1 MVGVDTTKNGEMPT
15 DAAKDAQASPAAAE
29 APETDDLET
38 ARKAVEDTAAIGGGL
53 WLSYLFVLFYVG
65 IAAGAVTH
73 ADLLLQAPVKLPFLN
88 IELPL
93 LAFFFLAPLLL
104 LLTHAYTLVHLVLLA
119 RRVEQFNALEGL
131 SEAWRRRLPSNI
143 FVQFLGAPEQDRYGP
158 FGLLLG
164 AILWVT
170 LVVAPIALYLLLEI
184 QFLPYHSRWI
194 TWTIRTALFLDLCL
208 LWWLW
213 RTILASRAR
222 LRHARAWKSVAKMT
236 AGALLTP
243 LVVLFAWGV
252 ATIPGEWQEDHLP
265 AKSAFAWARE
275 RLFDGDVNRF
285 TRRRE
290 SLFSNTLVLP
300 SFNIYEAL
308 KIDDPKKV
316 EWKQTLIDLRGRDL
330 NGAMFEAA
338 ILNKADFSG
347 AQLAGASFDDAQLE
361 GAWFYRAQLQH
372 ASLGQGAQLQYAW
385 LEEAYLQG
393 ASLDHAQ
400 LQGASLDGAAL
411 QGAWLDGSQLQGA
424 SLDTAQ
430 LHGASL
436 HKTQLQGASLVQAQ
450 LQGASLDGAALQGAW
465 LDGSRLQ
472 GASLI
477 GAELQGASLDGAGL
491 WRAQLSNSVAKNL
504 FAPPGSPDWSPKVS
518 RVAWTDATYAAL
530 RQSIEQAVPEGQN
543 RNNVLERMAILD
555 CARQKLGD
563 TALASCD
570 PSTEPPDSV
579 KEWKKTIDAAKVDR
593 ATYAKAL
600 AEILGGLVC
609 SNEPDRIYVLRG
621 LLASG
626 RLLKTVAEMPA
637 LAKRITSPECPVSTA
652 LTDADKTAIAE
663 AAKTAVS
670 SSKSP

>member
-119 RRVEQFNALEGL
+119 RRVEQFNALKGL

-143 FVQFLGAPEQDRYGP
+143 FVQFLGAPEEDRYGP

-194 TWTIRTALFLDLCL
+194 TWTIRIALILDLGL

-222 LRHARAWKSVAKMT
+222 RRRARAWKTVAKMT

-243 LVVLFAWGV
+243 VVVLFAWGV
-252 ATIPGEWQEDHLP
+252 ATIPGEWQENHLP
-265 AKSAFAWARE
+265 AKSALAWARE
-275 RLFDGDVNRF
+275 RLFDGDVDPF
-285 TRRRE
+285 TRRRA

-347 AQLAGASFDDAQLE
+347 AQLAGRVVRRRPARGRLARRRRSSRARRSSMRSSRARRSTVRSSRARRSTLRSF
-361 GAWFYRAQLQH
+361 RARR
-372 ASLGQGAQLQYAW
+372 STC
-385 LEEAYLQG
+385 
-393 ASLDHAQ
+393 
-400 LQGASLDGAAL
+400 AAP
-411 QGAWLDGSQLQGA
+411 GRVARCA
-424 SLDTAQ
+424 
-430 LHGASL
+430 
-436 HKTQLQGASLVQAQ
+436 QLQGASLVQCAAP
-450 LQGASLDGAALQGAW
+450 GRVARSVRSSRARRSIGCAASGRVARSARS
-465 LDGSRLQ
+465 SR
-472 GASLI
+472 ARRST
-477 GAELQGASLDGAGL
+477 STGL
-491 WRAQLSNSVAKNL
+491 WRAQLSNSVAKDL
-504 FAPPGSPDWSPKVS
+504 FAPPGSPDWSPEQLMV
-518 RVAWTDATYAAL
+518 RLPPPPAVDGCELCGAA
-530 RQSIEQAVPEGQN
+530 P
-543 RNNVLERMAILD
+543 
-555 CARQKLGD
+555 
-563 TALASCD
+563 
-570 PSTEPPDSV
+570 
-579 KEWKKTIDAAKVDR
+579 VDR
-593 ATYAKAL
+593 A
-600 AEILGGLVC
+600 GGPGR
-609 SNEPDRIYVLRG
+609 SEP
-621 LLASG
+621 
-626 RLLKTVAEMPA
+626 
-637 LAKRITSPECPVSTA
+637 
-652 LTDADKTAIAE
+652 
-663 AAKTAVS
+663 
-670 SSKSP
+670 